1 MECMP
6 KRTSPSDAERVIVAD
21 DLQRI
26 VQDKREGWRANG
38 AKARQRQRR
47 YEKLLTRQLA
57 GIRSGT
63 LTDDD
68 VAGED

>member
-1 MECMP
+1 MP

-38 AKARQRQRR
+38 SKARQRQRR